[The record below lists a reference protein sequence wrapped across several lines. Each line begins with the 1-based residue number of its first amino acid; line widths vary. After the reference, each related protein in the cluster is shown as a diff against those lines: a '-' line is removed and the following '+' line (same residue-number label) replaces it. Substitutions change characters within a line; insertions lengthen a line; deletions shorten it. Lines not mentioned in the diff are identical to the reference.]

1 VNAADA
7 PLVVW
12 GGRGHALVVA
22 ELVATRGQEVV
33 LVVDRD
39 PEVACRLDGV
49 PKVVGLGGLDHWL
62 ARWNG
67 PAPSFALAIGGARGA
82 ARRELH
88 GLLVE
93 RGLLPAPLVHPGAL
107 VADTATVGPGSQVL
121 LGAVVAAAAVLG
133 TQVIVNTSAS
143 IDHECH
149 LGDGAHIGPGSTL
162 AGAVDVGVDVFVGAG
177 AVVLPRV
184 HLGDGAVV
192 GAGAVVTRDVAPG
205 SVVVGV
211 PARPQPSS

>member
-1 VNAADA
+1 MSAADA

-22 ELVATRGQEVV
+22 ELAATRGQEVV

-39 PEVACRLDGV
+39 PELPSPLDGV
-49 PKVVGLGGLDHWL
+49 PMVVGIDGLDGWL
-62 ARWNG
+62 ARWDG
-67 PAPSFALAIGGARGA
+67 RAPSFAMAIGGRHGA

-88 GLLVE
+88 GLLVQ
-93 RGLLPAPLVHPGAL
+93 RGLVPAPLVHPGARI
-107 VADTATVGPGSQVL
+107 AATTLVGPGTQVL
-121 LGAVVAAAAVLG
+121 LGAAVAAAAVLG

-143 IDHECH
+143 IDHECRI
-149 LGDGAHIGPGSTL
+149 GDGAHLGPGSIL
-162 AGAVDVGVDVFVGAG
+162 AGEVDVGIDVFVGAG

-184 HLGDGAVV
+184 RLGDGAVV
-192 GAGAVVTRDVAPG
+192 GAGAVVTSDVAPG

-211 PARPQPSS
+211 PARPLPS